1 MDKPW
6 PARVVRCSLTGA
18 TGGTL
23 DVEVIYERDPPLP
36 PTRAQ
41 RLKLWL
47 ERHRSRLAVAFALA
61 YLAFYLACLFTSA
74 WIDDSVY
81 LALPWWSL
89 VHRGLNVALV
99 WMGVRWLAQQMR
111 SKTCPKP

>member
-1 MDKPW
+1 MADSGSTW
-6 PARVVRCSLTGA
+6 PARVVRYSLA
-18 TGGTL
+18 L
-23 DVEVIYERDPPLP
+23 DVEVHERDPSPLP
-36 PTRAQ
+36 PLTRSE

-47 ERHRSRLAVAFALA
+47 ERHRSRFAVAFALV
-61 YLAFYLACLFTSA
+61 YVVFFVACLLTPSA

-81 LALPWWSL
+81 AALPWWSL

-111 SKTCPKP
+111 RYP